1 MCLITSY
8 TSEGSE
14 GDEFRHCLRVYIAAA
29 YLYLRCYFHFAIV
42 AFGIFHRSKEGDGG
56 QPIGRMGKNA
66 VSRLFCLVFFY
77 AWGLLSGPEADL
89 GGF

>member
-1 MCLITSY
+1 MCLIKSY
-8 TSEGSE
+8 TSDGSE
-14 GDEFRHCLRVYIAAA
+14 EDEFHHCLSVIAAA

-56 QPIGRMGKNA
+56 QPIGRMGKNT
-66 VSRLFCLVFFY
+66 VSRLIVLLVFFY